1 MSEDEELRKLREQR
15 MAEIAQQQ
23 QAQQQQAAVQAQQ
36 QQSYDAQ
43 KQMLLMQILTS
54 DARARLANI
63 KLARPE
69 FAETLE
75 LQLIQA
81 FQSGSLR
88 GKIPLNDEYFKS
100 LLVQL
105 QNNTQKR
112 ERKITF
118 R

>member
-1 MSEDEELRKLREQR
+1 MSDDEDLKTLREQR
-15 MAEIAQQQ
+15 MAERAQQQ
-23 QAQQQQAAVQAQQ
+23 QSQHQQEAMQAQQ
-36 QQSYDAQ
+36 QQSYEAQ
-43 KQMLLMQILTS
+43 KQMLLAQILSS

-63 KLARPE
+63 KLARSE

-75 LQLIQA
+75 MQLIQA
-81 FQSGSLR
+81 YQSGSLR

-100 LLVQL
+100 LLLQL

-112 ERKITF
+112 ERKISF

>member
-1 MSEDEELRKLREQR
+1 MSDDEELQKLREQR
-15 MAEIAQQQ
+15 MAEMAQQQ
-23 QAQQQQAAVQAQQ
+23 QAQQQQAAAQAHQKQ
-36 QQSYDAQ
+36 TLDAQ
-43 KQMLLMQILTS
+43 KQMLLAQILTS

-63 KLARPE
+63 KLARTE
-69 FAETLE
+69 FAEALE
-75 LQLIQA
+75 MQLIQA

-88 GKIPLNDEYFKS
+88 GKIPLKDEYFKS

-105 QNNTQKR
+105 QNNNQKR

>member
-1 MSEDEELRKLREQR
+1 MSDDKELQKLREQR
-15 MAEIAQQQ
+15 MAEMAQQQ
-23 QAQQQQAAVQAQQ
+23 QAQQQQAAAQAHQKQ
-36 QQSYDAQ
+36 TLDAQ
-43 KQMLLMQILTS
+43 KQMLLAQILTS

-63 KLARPE
+63 KLARRE
-69 FAETLE
+69 FAEALE
-75 LQLIQA
+75 MQLIQA

-100 LLVQL
+100 LLMQL
-105 QNNTQKR
+105 QNSNQKR